1 MSSKINVKEIFDK
14 HHQTIQYPNK
24 SLSKKDKQ
32 QFFLYPIIG
41 SIIALITIGK
51 PNSDM
56 INIFAVCLS
65 IFIGLFLN
73 LLVLIL
79 SFTESKTKIKDK
91 KNRAELLE
99 QTFYNLSYTI
109 VISLIALGILF
120 LTTISIFPSNWN
132 LQIPFSRLGIDF
144 NDYFLNVN
152 YLITNIIA
160 ITFYFVFIKVIV
172 TLLMIV
178 KRIFNLFIEEI
189 KSTNEENKIDI
200 KDYEDYD

>member
-24 SLSKKDKQ
+24 CLSKKDKQ

-41 SIIALITIGK
+41 SIIAIIAIGK

-120 LTTISIFPSNWN
+120 LTTCFDP
-132 LQIPFSRLGIDF
+132 
-144 NDYFLNVN
+144 
-152 YLITNIIA
+152 
-160 ITFYFVFIKVIV
+160 
-172 TLLMIV
+172 
-178 KRIFNLFIEEI
+178 
-189 KSTNEENKIDI
+189 
-200 KDYEDYD
+200 